1 MGFIMANVNV
11 VTADNAAVKA
21 KISEVTSIVN
31 KGVTELGALFI
42 NLCERFTEKDSQSG
56 DNFQHLLNGLEGSKG
71 AKRFQAAIIARLN
84 DFSEKTLSIEYNEE
98 KKTYT
103 VATLKGSDKKSV
115 FKKDKFIAAVT
126 AAKSAEFSLNP
137 PDKVGESSGTTKK
150 KRFNRDKAEI
160 KAAESIK
167 FLAVGLLEK
176 GNAKSKKE
184 LEIELNGLIQKVLLE
199 VDEPAIEG
207 EKA

>member
-1 MGFIMANVNV
+1 MSTEVINVI
-11 VTADNAAVKA
+11 TADNKQVQA
-21 KISEVTSIVN
+21 KISHVTTLVN

-42 NLCERFTEKDSQSG
+42 DLCERFTGKDSQSG

-84 DFSEKTLSIEYNEE
+84 DFSEKTLTIEYNED
-98 KKTYT
+98 KKTYQ
-103 VATLKGSDKKSV
+103 VATLKGADKKSL
-115 FKKDKFIAAVT
+115 FKKDKFIEAVA
-126 AAKSAEFSLNP
+126 AAKASEFALNAPAKQSAT
-137 PDKVGESSGTTKK
+137 GEGSKK
-150 KRFNRDKAEI
+150 KRFNREKAEV

-184 LEIELNGLIQKVLLE
+184 LEIELEALIKKVLLDVE
-199 VDEPAIEG
+199 VPAIEG
-207 EKA
+207 ETE